1 MHGLILA
8 GGGARRMGGG
18 DKPLVRLGAGT
29 LLDHVI
35 GAVGPQ
41 VAGLALSANGDPARF
56 AGWGLPVLADAVAG
70 WGPLGGMLA
79 GLRWAAGEGAR
90 GLLVAPGD
98 TPFLPADLATRL
110 GGAGARI
117 AYAASG
123 GRAHYAVALIDVG
136 LADDLAGALDGGVRA
151 VRDWMGRHRAVAVD
165 WVGGPD
171 PFQNVNTP
179 DDLAAAAGR
188 LNLAR

>member
-35 GAVGPQ
+35 AAVAPQ
-41 VAGLALSANGDPARF
+41 VRALALSANGDPARF
-56 AGWGLPVLADAVAG
+56 AAWGLPVLADAVAG
-70 WGPLGGMLA
+70 CGPLGGMLA
-79 GLRWAAGEGAR
+79 GLRWAAGEGAQA
-90 GLLVAPGD
+90 LLVVPGD
-98 TPFLPADLATRL
+98 TPFLPPDLAGRL
-110 GGAGARI
+110 GGAGAGI

-136 LADDLAGALDGGVRA
+136 LADDLAAAVGGGVRA
-151 VRDWMGRHRAVAVD
+151 IREWMVGHRAVAVA
-165 WVGGPD
+165 WVGGLD
-171 PFQNVNTP
+171 PFENVNTP
-179 DDLAAAAGR
+179 EDLAAAA
-188 LNLAR
+188 ARFGAAR